1 MRANLWPWDRTLFL
15 ILISVLILA
24 PSAWAMRVSA
34 APPSQTE
41 IENPTVEE
49 QLRAI
54 GAAGGGEFSPVSDV
68 QELNWAL
75 KHAADGQGPAP
86 LLLAGAGLTA
96 CLVPL
101 GLILIVVLVV
111 RGSRRR
117 RTPAPLSQP
126 AYAPPGEA
134 GAMYAAPQDGPPP
147 QHNPP
152 PRYSAPTPQ
161 RTATPS
167 RYTAPPP
174 QYNGPPRYATPA
186 YGTPVPFRA
195 IGAGELVLLSGQANP
210 AGHDLSLPAVRI
222 GRSAQGNHVVVQ
234 DPLVSSAHAEIRAQ
248 GGGHY
253 VQDLRSTNGTF
264 VNGERISRPYPLA
277 DGDRITLG
285 NTEWLYR
292 CGGGTMSME

>member
-1 MRANLWPWDRTLFL
+1 MRANLWPWGRALFL
-15 ILISVLILA
+15 ILIGVLILA
-24 PSAWAMRVSA
+24 PSAWAMRVST

-41 IENPTVEE
+41 IDDPTVEE

-54 GAAGGGEFSPVSDV
+54 AAAGGGEFSSVSAV
-68 QELNWAL
+68 RELNRAL
-75 KHAADGQGPAP
+75 KRAAGGQGPSP

-111 RGSRRR
+111 RGGRRR
-117 RTPAPLSQP
+117 RTPAPVSQP
-126 AYAPPGEA
+126 AYVPPQEA
-134 GAMYAAPQDGPPP
+134 GAMYAAPQ
-147 QHNPP
+147 HNPP
-152 PRYSAPTPQ
+152 TP
-161 RTATPS
+161 

-195 IGAGELVLLSGQANP
+195 IGAGVLVLLSGQADP
-210 AGHDLSLPAVRI
+210 EEHDLSLPAVRI

-234 DPLVSSAHAEIRAQ
+234 DPLVSSTHAEIRAQ

-264 VNGERISRPYPLA
+264 VNGERISRPHPLS
-277 DGDRITLG
+277 DGDRITFG
-285 NTEWLYR
+285 TTEWLYR
-292 CGGGTMSME
+292 HSGGTMIME